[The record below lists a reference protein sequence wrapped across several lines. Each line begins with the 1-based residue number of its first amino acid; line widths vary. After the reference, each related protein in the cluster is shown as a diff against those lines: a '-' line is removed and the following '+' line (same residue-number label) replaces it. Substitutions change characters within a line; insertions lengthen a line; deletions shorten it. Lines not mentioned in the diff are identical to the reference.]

1 MVQVAGKI
9 LLIDDDEYI
18 RKLVKIYLSKKNY
31 LIKTCSN
38 GSEALEV
45 LGIHKENK
53 ITQSFQPNLMLVDV
67 SLPDMEGYD
76 FFITCQKN
84 KTEFYDIPCIFMS
97 GQFID
102 EEDILKGLNIGAYDY
117 MCKPLNLDI
126 LLSKV
131 KNCIHFYT
139 SKHQDN
145 EMNVHQSDNQIF
157 NIKEAARFFNVTEK
171 TVYNLVHKG
180 KIPALKIGGQWR
192 FSKNVLEKMF
202 LNVELSN

>member
-1 MVQVAGKI
+1 MA
-9 LLIDDDEYI
+9 
-18 RKLVKIYLSKKNY
+18 
-31 LIKTCSN
+31 
-38 GSEALEV
+38 
-45 LGIHKENK
+45 
-53 ITQSFQPNLMLVDV
+53 QSFKPNLMLVDI
-67 SLPDMEGYD
+67 SLPDMKGYD
-76 FFITCQKN
+76 FFITCQKS
-84 KTEFYDIPCIFMS
+84 KMEFHDIPCIFMS

-102 EEDILKGLNIGAYDY
+102 EQDILKGLNIGAYDY

-145 EMNVHQSDNQIF
+145 EVSVRQSDYQIF
-157 NIKEAARFFNVTEK
+157 SIKETAQFFHVTEK

-202 LNVELSN
+202 FNVELSN